1 MWHSKESLKKTV
13 KKRPSLLHY
22 LPQLICVGS
31 AVHTECRASKPAV
44 TICQLIMFNML
55 QALPKG
61 NIIRHKKKLEPP
73 LPIYLG
79 LSIYARSRNKQ
90 QIDELHNLGISIS
103 SNRVMEITAQFSHV
117 VVGRAEEEGVVCP
130 SSLKKGLF
138 TVAAIDNIDH
148 NPSSTTSAG
157 SFHGTGIFVF
167 QLPFK
172 EEEAT
177 IRNFQISFED
187 VANNLRSV
195 PNLPDSFAV
204 VPDYIFHN
212 KQPAPSSCSEDIA
225 QRMRASVN
233 VMSMWH
239 LESDWLSHIHVQMNE
254 LCEKMPQNISWSS
267 FRSNEVKDNVTILK
281 SISTLL
287 PLFYEK
293 STSPA
298 MIRHGMKIVH
308 RITELLNG
316 QNQPAVL
323 CADQPLYAIIK
334 TIQWNCPLLFGENK
348 FVAMFGPLH
357 IEQNFLKLLG
367 GLLNGSGWVE
377 LLSNSGIISAGS
389 AEAVLKVTHIT
400 KARLHHQYTVAV
412 LYSLLQD
419 AYRDD
424 NPNEEQPFD
433 DWVNLIS
440 PKSPTFQ
447 YWLLVMNLQILLL
460 SFLRALRLGNFTEYT
475 ESLLRM
481 IPWFFAFSHSNYAR
495 WISVHVKDLL
505 ELETKLPNVY
515 CEFMLGNFVVHKSGC
530 IFSAVGIDQ
539 AHEQNNALI
548 KADGGAVGLLHD
560 ATALKRWMI
569 VGPEISGL
577 LSQFQENIAGVDKKG
592 THHHEQYSAFQ
603 KSFYEKCL
611 ALKESFIQAE
621 NPFKIRSEDLIA
633 LDTRMVADE
642 EGVAALH
649 GAETIGNDLFHEF
662 IDRLVL
668 APTSLYSPIKKSNV
682 NIFCFE
688 KKKLV
693 RVAPNQQLKSD
704 AQLFSRLFIVSSSR
718 RLDLDTFFEHENQSF
733 PPAISVSGEL
743 RTGSKSTL
751 VSILENLCRE
761 IQQPQP
767 TSCDAVVYDGAALVH
782 FLKPS
787 PTIKL
792 FSEYR
797 AQVKSHIEV
806 FCKNLKAERVDI
818 AWDLYRDDSIKTTAR
833 QSRGTG
839 ARRQDLPNKG
849 ELPKKWD
856 EYLKNSSNKV
866 ELFEYLAKGSLAETE
881 ELNVVTNVG
890 VTLRASVPASSSL
903 NEALCDQIEEADGR
917 VILHL
922 ADMVQHGTQNIVVRC
937 SDTDILVLAVSF
949 FFFKLQSQGL
959 EQLWIL
965 FGCGKLRRY
974 IPANSIALTL
984 GEKKATALRGFHA
997 FSGSICSPPPSPCN
1011 NASKYRSL
1019 DGTCNNLEHPK
1030 WGASYTI
1037 YTRLLPANYADGI
1050 SAPPVAKDGSPLPLA
1065 RLVSSTVHP
1074 TAPVEDKQLTLNA
1087 MQYGQILTHYLNLVA
1102 QFNHKIE

>member
-1 MWHSKESLKKTV
+1 MDQFPSLKEHKCGREYILIPNESNV
-13 KKRPSLLHY
+13 LNNISESDSEGDALGFNRFINNVRSSVFSSNVAFRGEFEENCEEKAIPSSLLATINMLLY
-22 LPQLICVGS
+22 GS
-31 AVHTECRASKPAV
+31 AVHTECRASKPGV

-148 NPSSTTSAG
+148 NPSGTTSAG
-157 SFHGTGIFVF
+157 SFHGTGISVF
-167 QLPFK
+167 QLPLK

-187 VANNLRSV
+187 LANNLRSV

-239 LESDWLSHIHVQMNE
+239 LGSDWLSHIHVQMNE

-267 FRSNEVKDNVTILK
+267 FRSNEVKYNVTILK

-298 MIRHGMKIVH
+298 MIRH
-308 RITELLNG
+308 
-316 QNQPAVL
+316 
-323 CADQPLYAIIK
+323 
-334 TIQWNCPLLFGENK
+334 
-348 FVAMFGPLH
+348 
-357 IEQNFLKLLG
+357 
-367 GLLNGSGWVE
+367 
-377 LLSNSGIISAGS
+377 
-389 AEAVLKVTHIT
+389 
-400 KARLHHQYTVAV
+400 
-412 LYSLLQD
+412 
-419 AYRDD
+419 
-424 NPNEEQPFD
+424 
-433 DWVNLIS
+433 
-440 PKSPTFQ
+440 
-447 YWLLVMNLQILLL
+447 
-460 SFLRALRLGNFTEYT
+460 ALRLGNFTEYT

-515 CEFMLGNFVVHKSGC
+515 REFMLGNFVVHKSGC

-569 VGPEISGL
+569 AGPEISGL

-682 NIFCFE
+682 KIFCFK

-718 RLDLDTFFEHENQSF
+718 RLDLDKFFEHENQSF

-787 PTIKL
+787 RTIKL

-866 ELFEYLAKGSLAETE
+866 ELFEYLAKGCLAEIE

-922 ADMVQHGTQNIVVRC
+922 ADMMLTEDPGPADSHEAMNNRDFKSHLRKKRSFEFLVGLVNNNSKYEVIRSDPAMTSPKINKVGSLDQDLISSDNILRHQKQLEEEYLETNMKRKIENNISNHYKFDSTTIKWPTFDDIENVGSAASTQIAFLKKGGKNSENRNSQKNFAYHKVTGKPAHLKKNPTAYI
-937 SDTDILVLAVSF
+937 AVSAISP
-949 FFFKLQSQGL
+949 KPSEPGEDLIL
-959 EQLWIL
+959 ETELHQLKPW
-965 FGCGKLRRY
+965 K
-974 IPANSIALTL
+974 NKVTT
-984 GEKKATALRGFHA
+984 KK
-997 FSGSICSPPPSPCN
+997 
-1011 NASKYRSL
+1011 
-1019 DGTCNNLEHPK
+1019 
-1030 WGASYTI
+1030 
-1037 YTRLLPANYADGI
+1037 
-1050 SAPPVAKDGSPLPLA
+1050 V
-1065 RLVSSTVHP
+1065 
-1074 TAPVEDKQLTLNA
+1074 
-1087 MQYGQILTHYLNLVA
+1087 
-1102 QFNHKIE
+1102 